1 MPRASR
7 RCAVAH
13 PEARREIPATRMSF
27 SLVDDPADLPLL
39 SRALA
44 SESWLA
50 LDCEAAGF
58 HRYSDRLC
66 LLQISTSNA
75 NQIVDPLA
83 FDPGDAL
90 RGPLEDPGVE
100 VLMHGA
106 DYDLRLLDRDLGVG
120 LKGLFDT
127 QVAAALLGESSL
139 GLAALLEQHLG
150 VKLSKKFQRADWARR
165 PLPNDMLEY
174 AASDTIYL
182 RELTDLLRTRLE
194 QAGRLEWALDE
205 CRFLEEAR
213 WESGSGDEVEDPVV
227 RVRGARDLTPREVGF
242 LREALAWRDSIA
254 RARDKAPFRVAGD
267 QALLEVVVRRPGTTD
282 QLAEVRGFSRALAAQ
297 EGQEL
302 LERMARVA
310 LLPDEEVVPYPRRAR
325 TGPGRPTPEVDE
337 RAVRLKEVRNRRAD
351 DLGIDRGTL
360 LPNAVLF
367 EIARREPR
375 SVDELSAVPG
385 LRNWQADA
393 LGEALL
399 ATINK
404 RRAAAR

>member
-1 MPRASR
+1 
-7 RCAVAH
+7 
-13 PEARREIPATRMSF
+13 MSF
-27 SLVDDPADLPLL
+27 VFVDDPAELPLL
-39 SRALA
+39 GRALA
-44 SESWLA
+44 SEPWLA

-66 LLQISTSNA
+66 LLQISASSATH
-75 NQIVDPLA
+75 IVDPLA

-90 RGPLEDPGVE
+90 RGPLEDPAIE

-120 LKGLFDT
+120 LRGLFDT

-139 GLAALLEQHLG
+139 GLAALLERHLG

-165 PLPNDMLEY
+165 PLPDDMLEY
-174 AASDTIYL
+174 AASDTIHL
-182 RELTDLLRTRLE
+182 RKLADLLRARLDE
-194 QAGRLEWALDE
+194 AGRLAWALDE

-213 WESGSGDEVEDPVV
+213 WEGERSDEIEDPVA
-227 RVRGARDLTPREVGF
+227 RVRGARDLTPREVAF

-254 RARDKAPFRVAGD
+254 RTRDKAPFRIAGD
-267 QALLEVVVRRPGTTD
+267 QALLGVVVRRPGTPG
-282 QLAEVRGFSRALAAQ
+282 QLAEVRGFSRALASQ
-297 EGQEL
+297 EGQDL

-310 LLPDEEVVPYPRRAR
+310 LLPDGEIVPYPRRAC
-325 TGPGRPTPEVDE
+325 TGPSRPSPDAEE

-351 DLGIDRGTL
+351 ELGIDRGTL

-375 SVDELSAVPG
+375 SPDELDAVPG
-385 LRNWQADA
+385 LRPWQVDA
-393 LGEALL
+393 LGESLL
-399 ATINK
+399 ATLNK
-404 RRAAAR
+404 RRVAAR